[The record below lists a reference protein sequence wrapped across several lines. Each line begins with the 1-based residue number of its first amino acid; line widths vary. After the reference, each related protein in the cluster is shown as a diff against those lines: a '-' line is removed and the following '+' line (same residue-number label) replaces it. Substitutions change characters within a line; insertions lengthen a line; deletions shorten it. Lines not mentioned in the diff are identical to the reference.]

1 NDLSLDIR
9 AGETLGVV
17 GTSGSGKST
26 LARLLLRLYSPE
38 QGSITIDGTPLNHI
52 HIQQL
57 RQQVGVVLQENF
69 LFNKSVSENIAQS
82 KPDASLEEIIEA
94 AKLSGAHEFILKLPM
109 GYDTILAE
117 GGQSLSG
124 GQRQRLAIAR
134 TLLSD
139 PKVLILDEATSAL
152 DDESQALIQSNM
164 ANIARGRT
172 VITIAHRLSTVRDCD
187 RIIVLH
193 QGAIVEQGSHQQLL
207 THGKQYK
214 QLWQLQQE
222 LKQEETTA

>member
-1 NDLSLDIR
+1 
-9 AGETLGVV
+9 
-17 GTSGSGKST
+17 
-26 LARLLLRLYSPE
+26 
-38 QGSITIDGTPLNHI
+38 
-52 HIQQL
+52 
-57 RQQVGVVLQENF
+57 VLQENF

-82 KPDASLEEIIEA
+82 KPEASLEEIIEA